1 MKLLAAGLLGIFLA
15 KKSFSHGGHHK
26 THSEMTVEKGDKK
39 GILLVHF
46 GTSRKEARINA
57 LESIKKHVEE
67 DFKGYEVRVAY
78 TSRMVIKKI

>member
-39 GILLVHF
+39 GTYFKRKDSGQPLL
-46 GTSRKEARINA
+46 
-57 LESIKKHVEE
+57 
-67 DFKGYEVRVAY
+67 
-78 TSRMVIKKI
+78 